1 MGGTL
6 APTGRLQTLKKNFN
20 HGEKTM
26 KPKNFPARKLRR
38 KLVADKQKLYT
49 KDIRRLIDEARNVR
63 TKKNRGD

>member
-1 MGGTL
+1 
-6 APTGRLQTLKKNFN
+6 
-20 HGEKTM
+20 M

-63 TKKNRGD
+63 TKKK